1 MVDASPISIAIALL
15 SAAISSLAAAEPT
28 QSTYLSDVRLDRD
41 TLDKFADESDNF
53 ALTWHTDGA
62 L

>member
-1 MVDASPISIAIALL
+1 MALL